1 VALTVKGVEV
11 VVEIKNLARGVELW
25 RWGADEQCL
34 GIEGEVA
41 TCSAAGERRG
51 GGLAVERHDGCR
63 STALT
68 GHRVN
73 WGGGGVVRLGARPSG
88 GGGGGAS
95 CLCGQVAEE
104 EGGPVGEVLSR
115 MGVPVS
121 SSAVLARAGRRRC
134 HATLSRGVAMVMSGP
149 QAQGRAAGAGKQDRW
164 EGRPWSGSRK
174 RERERQVRPGSIKSN
189 KNYFKF
195 IQT

>member
-1 VALTVKGVEV
+1 VARLKWGDASVALTVKGVEV

-34 GIEGEVA
+34 GIEGEVV

-73 WGGGGVVRLGARPSG
+73 WGGAVRLGARPSG

-104 EGGPVGEVLSR
+104 EGVR
-115 MGVPVS
+115 
-121 SSAVLARAGRRRC
+121 SARFSHEWGSQSAAVRC
-134 HATLSRGVAMVMSGP
+134 
-149 QAQGRAAGAGKQDRW
+149 
-164 EGRPWSGSRK
+164 
-174 RERERQVRPGSIKSN
+174 
-189 KNYFKF
+189 
-195 IQT
+195 